1 MSLYKLTRST
11 VCVYLYTAAVNHND
25 RCEKWGV
32 SIMQKCEIKLR
43 LFEVAKMC
51 CGIFVAVVDMAV

>member
-1 MSLYKLTRST
+1 
-11 VCVYLYTAAVNHND
+11 
-25 RCEKWGV
+25 
-32 SIMQKCEIKLR
+32 MQKCEIKLR